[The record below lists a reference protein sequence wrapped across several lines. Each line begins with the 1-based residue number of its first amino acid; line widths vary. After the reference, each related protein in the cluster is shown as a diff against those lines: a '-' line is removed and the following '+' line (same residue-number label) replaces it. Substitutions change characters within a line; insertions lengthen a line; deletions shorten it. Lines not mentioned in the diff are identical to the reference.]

1 MLEELPT
8 LPSARHS
15 TTDGWSAR
23 HGFLVEAVR
32 HAQAAGDWDLAA
44 RLLCD
49 HLLGLVLDGPAPIPQ
64 PVRRIEALPQAAPP
78 EPLTGSE
85 ARVLRYLATTRLA
98 VPEIARELSV
108 SVNTVRTHMRHI
120 YAKLGAHQRSE
131 AVERARALGLLARST
146 DRPTRGPDQGHPA
159 LTW

>member
-23 HGFLVEAVR
+23 HGFLVAAVR
-32 HAQAAGDWDLAA
+32 QAQAARDWDLAA

-64 PVRRIEALPQAAPP
+64 PVRRIEALPQAALP

-85 ARVLRYLATTRLA
+85 TRVLRYLATTRLA
-98 VPEIARELSV
+98 GPEIARELSV

-131 AVERARALGLLARST
+131 AVERARALGLLARSACGPARSP
-146 DRPTRGPDQGHPA
+146 DRGDPA

>member
-1 MLEELPT
+1 MLEKLPT
-8 LPSARHS
+8 LPPARHAA
-15 TTDGWSAR
+15 TDGWSAR

-32 HAQAAGDWDLAA
+32 HAQDARDWDLAA

-49 HLLGLVLDGPAPIPQ
+49 HLLGLVLDGPGPTSQ
-64 PVRRIEALPQAAPP
+64 PVRRIEALPQAALP

-85 ARVLRYLATTRLA
+85 ARVLRYLAATRLA

-120 YAKLGAHQRSE
+120 YAKLGAHKRSE
-131 AVERARALGLLARST
+131 AVERARTLGLLARAT
-146 DRPTRGPDQGHPA
+146 GRPTRGPEQSHPA

>member
-1 MLEELPT
+1 MLEELAT

-23 HGFLVEAVR
+23 HGFLVAAVR
-32 HAQAAGDWDLAA
+32 QAQAARDWDLAA

-64 PVRRIEALPQAAPP
+64 PVRRIEALPQAALP

-85 ARVLRYLATTRLA
+85 TRVLRYLATTRLA
-98 VPEIARELSV
+98 GPEIARELSV

-131 AVERARALGLLARST
+131 AVERARALSLLEGSAG
-146 DRPTRGPDQGHPA
+146 RPTRSSDQIA
-159 LTW
+159 IQR